1 MSIGADWRQNS
12 PGSVAGQTSESAK
25 NKFVQ
30 SGSGAQAAEGAQKER
45 DFSEY
50 MFGKDGF
57 EFSDVLDVINPLQHI
72 PGVGMLYRSLTG
84 DEIGNGARVV
94 GGGLFGGVFG
104 LAGAAIDAVVDAVT
118 GEDTGEHVMA
128 FLDDSFNGAPVEGG
142 TAVADASQAAGAAPD
157 AMAANA
163 RAAADGTYQGDLVLP
178 WMAGQQGATPASVTA
193 SAEEQSTIV
202 QAAPVAGVDV
212 ASLDPAQD
220 QNGASAFT
228 APTASDLNPPWAQ
241 AAQSGQVAQDAQAAQ
256 ARQAQQ
262 TEQPTQVAQAT
273 QAQTASPQPR
283 TNSTNGT
290 SAIAEMA
297 AAVQNDPAELAV
309 AMASAGSYSPASRLT
324 GAVATSSSQT
334 NRSPIQ
340 QASFN
345 SGGGDTVWARA
356 QNSGRVSRS
365 TNQFAVSPELVAHE
379 ARFAKLNAAKLDAE
393 KAAGTDAAGNE
404 AMAATDRRSSSP
416 TAQVSADYRNGDAPL
431 SAAEMAARFNAALGG
446 EQARTMAAESASPR
460 NPIADQGRVSGHFDQ
475 TDNAQ
480 NANTVA
486 QRDTN
491 TTAAEPVHPLMEE
504 ATSHIGAQQPVGAW
518 FSQTMMDG
526 LKKYQA
532 MQQDR
537 QAPGN
542 AI

>member
-12 PGSVAGQTSESAK
+12 PGSVVGQTSESAK

-30 SGSGAQAAEGAQKER
+30 AGSGAQAAEGAQKER

-178 WMAGQQGATPASVTA
+178 WMAGQQGATPASVPA

-228 APTASDLNPPWAQ
+228 APKASDLNPPWAQAAQTAQ

-256 ARQAQQ
+256 AKQAQQ

-309 AMASAGSYSPASRLT
+309 AMASAGS
-324 GAVATSSSQT
+324 
-334 NRSPIQ
+334 
-340 QASFN
+340 
-345 SGGGDTVWARA
+345 
-356 QNSGRVSRS
+356 
-365 TNQFAVSPELVAHE
+365 
-379 ARFAKLNAAKLDAE
+379 
-393 KAAGTDAAGNE
+393 
-404 AMAATDRRSSSP
+404 
-416 TAQVSADYRNGDAPL
+416 
-431 SAAEMAARFNAALGG
+431 
-446 EQARTMAAESASPR
+446 
-460 NPIADQGRVSGHFDQ
+460 
-475 TDNAQ
+475 
-480 NANTVA
+480 
-486 QRDTN
+486 
-491 TTAAEPVHPLMEE
+491 
-504 ATSHIGAQQPVGAW
+504 
-518 FSQTMMDG
+518 
-526 LKKYQA
+526 
-532 MQQDR
+532 
-537 QAPGN
+537 
-542 AI
+542 